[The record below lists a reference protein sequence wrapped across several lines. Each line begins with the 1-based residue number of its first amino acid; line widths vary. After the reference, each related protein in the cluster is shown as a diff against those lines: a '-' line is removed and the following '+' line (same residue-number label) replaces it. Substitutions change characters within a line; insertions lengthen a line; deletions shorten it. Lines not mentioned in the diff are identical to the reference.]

1 VVVGVRLHPDQVVEC
16 GDLFASAL
24 VVGPPRLQPGGP
36 LEPCQTA
43 GDVEDAAADVLDRME
58 PDELRRTRIAQVAGA
73 FWREGDG
80 FTLVCFRS
88 VAGYVMG
95 LLTHSAQPGSE
106 LG

>member
-1 VVVGVRLHPDQVVEC
+1 MLIFLSPAKSLDYKTPPHV
-16 GDLFASAL
+16 ASHT
-24 VVGPPRLQPGGP
+24 QPVFLKQSETLIKQLRKLAP
-36 LEPCQTA
+36 
-43 GDVEDAAADVLDRME
+43 ADIDRME

-73 FWREGDG
+73 FWREGEG

-106 LG
+106 IF